1 MITLQ
6 QRGITQLT
14 YLWSLIF
21 HFLNLSI
28 EGSAF
33 PEHVTAQTQLR
44 IYKPKRVRKEELV
57 TNSVCENISMY
68 LSTQCLCY
76 RKGDPFQGPWV
87 VSFLTLRN
95 QWSKETLVLTKQ
107 KPLLGR
113 GIQAESRGVRET
125 RRTALACGLKF
136 QGNGVSF
143 WVVSGQLS
151 CLCPCL
157 VWLRVPPSGAHIS
170 QPRWIP
176 AWRFLKGVLQDV
188 FWAGSPLSFWPLLNS
203 WLVVVC

>member
-143 WVVSGQLS
+143 WVVSVQSS
-151 CLCPCL
+151 CL
-157 VWLRVPPSGAHIS
+157 AHIGSASGSFSVACASLS
-170 QPRWIP
+170 QDGVQLRGFWEVGSCLLPLFGPTWILP
-176 AWRFLKGVLQDV
+176 AGGVL
-188 FWAGSPLSFWPLLNS
+188 
-203 WLVVVC
+203 LVLC